1 MNRLEFD
8 WTVEPRRQWP
18 PRGKP
23 RPPFGPTAIEIM
35 RSCPLRLFFEHSRG
49 YEPRVSFDGRIGIA
63 FHRTLESLTKSPP
76 SGAKGEVAEAVRR
89 RFQRELATQ
98 EAEADQRPRELG
110 LPRNRERI
118 HKALEAL
125 LLMAQQLGQTQLRSR
140 RSTACSESVADSA
153 RDVEVEVEVDVMGA
167 GGLLRGRIDRVE
179 HQPGG
184 VHLFDYKS
192 ALRDDIPER
201 YERQVQLYAA
211 MWFETRGAWPARA
224 LLVYPLTGS
233 SHEVSVAP
241 VACQA
246 TIDETVNL
254 IRTVEEASEPGALA
268 TPGDVCRVCSFRP
281 WCQPFWDWQR
291 SEPNHMVAL
300 VRSGLGIEGVVREV
314 RRLDH
319 HIQLVLHWRKVE
331 VILIFTQERFPHLRH
346 AQTGDHLRILDAPL
360 RGLMHSPRATI
371 DELSEVFFLRL

>member
-1 MNRLEFD
+1 
-8 WTVEPRRQWP
+8 
-18 PRGKP
+18 
-23 RPPFGPTAIEIM
+23 M
-35 RSCPLRLFFEHSRG
+35 RSCPLRLFFERSRG

-76 SGAKGEVAEAVRR
+76 SGTKGEVAEAVSH

-98 EAEADQRPRELG
+98 EAEANQRPREWG

-125 LLMAQQLGQTQLRSR
+125 LSIAQHLGQNQLRSR
-140 RSTACSESVADSA
+140 RSVACSENVSGTA
-153 RDVEVEVEVDVMGA
+153 RDIKVEVEVDVIGA

-184 VHLFDYKS
+184 IYLFDYKS
-192 ALRDDIPER
+192 ALREDIPER

-211 MWFETRGAWPARA
+211 MWFETRGTWPARA
-224 LLVYPLTGS
+224 LLVYPLTGA
-233 SHEVSVAP
+233 SHEVPVNP

-246 TIDETVNL
+246 IISETVNL
-254 IRTVEEASEPGALA
+254 IRTVDEVSEPGALA
-268 TPGDVCRVCSFRP
+268 TPGDVCKVCSFRP

-291 SEPNHMVAL
+291 SESSHMVAL
-300 VRSGLGIEGVVREV
+300 ERSGLGVEGVVREV

-319 HIQLVLHWRKVE
+319 HIKLVLHWRKVE
-331 VILIFTQERFPHLRH
+331 VLLVFAQDRFPHLSH
-346 AQTGDHLRILDAPL
+346 VQIGDHLRILDAPL